1 MNYSRRQLY
10 ALGEPLGDAVTR
22 KAGGKVIYG
31 GGGGGLDLG
40 EGEALFPASTEPG
53 AIPGLI
59 SGGYWDPYAKTEI
72 AAPTPAETANAQAV
86 LEQTVAAAYQPPYQP
101 PAPEPTPPPPPPPE
115 PPPAPEPVQPAAP
128 TPVYARDE
136 EGRVMTDGD
145 GNPAYQM
152 DEYGNVIYPD
162 AQPNLPELP
171 PEPVSRFTRQGLDP
185 AGQKLYDQ
193 LAQQKQLLGE
203 NASQLYRPTS
213 FINDDE
219 QLALMAANLA
229 RTGITDIYK
238 VKQTTAPTYLDTQYD
253 EGGQRWYVDSSNN
266 QWYPYDDSSIKFDN
280 TGAYITKNQYVNTET
295 GKPLNVSATNV
306 FNNDSRILA
315 SEGTGG
321 RTTAG
326 FGIEFLENG
335 IPVYFATGYDAPRKK
350 NFWDFVKGV
359 LPLAVAFIP
368 GIGQLFAPMAS
379 SILGV
384 GASQAA
390 VAALSQGI
398 ASGIAG
404 TIATGDLEKGIL
416 SGLTSGILNYGG
428 GIAKGLDDVA
438 YVAPTSV
445 SQLEAIGTGALPG
458 MDDLAWMDTIS
469 PSQVAAAG
477 ITALPEA
484 GASLADAALSAP
496 AEQILASAT
505 ESTDELLNLASQIS
519 QDLGLPIVAP
529 PTELAQAATSAVA
542 KSDLAS
548 LMSGEGGFAPEYG
561 GGGGGGDY
569 YGVPTEELI
578 QEATTPIAPPD
589 FTPQITPETIAI
601 AEETIPPEVLEDTL
615 AELTPAPE
623 AVTEALTDVQDAI
636 TEIADTPEIVEELAP
651 LVEEPT
657 GIEAVTPEVA
667 PEALPEI
674 PAEEMFPPEI
684 QELIEESI
692 APVTAEP
699 VLPEIPAEAIAPDI
713 APELPPIVE
722 PTPEEV
728 IPEPTG
734 IEAIA
739 PEPIPEIPVEE
750 VFTPEIQDIIEE
762 SIAPEL
768 PIEVIEPVVPEAVAE
783 PVTPDV
789 VPEIPLEEAL
799 PPDIQEIIEQSM
811 APEVPVEAIEPVAPE
826 AIAPE
831 VVPEPEFVP
840 EVSAEEVFPP
850 EIQDIIEES
859 LAPVSPPE
867 TILEAIQP
875 EVIPEVVEPEIVP
888 EIVEPEIIPEVI
900 EPEIIPEIVAPQE
913 PVDITDVVPEDVS
926 PEVVSPTD
934 DVVQQIL
941 DSTDMT
947 DDELMEVINQIEAEN
962 LGVAAGDLTD
972 ITDIIPSD
980 LATGDVIGGEEVLA
994 GSELTEVA
1002 DAGLSG
1008 EIAGIEGGAPAEGGA
1023 GIEGL
1028 LEPEGTGV
1036 TEGTP
1041 IAEASDVTDSGSTT
1055 PVFTGGEE
1063 FPEDIADIVESTAGF
1078 EPSEDITD
1086 ITDVIPGY
1094 EGVTTGESDISGG
1107 GLEVSAD
1114 GESGAVSGDEGVG
1127 DSSVT
1132 GESAT
1137 DKPMTPEEVDAAFK
1151 EKGTGDPY
1159 IAGETATGGPMT
1171 PEEVADALK
1180 KGGTGDPYIAAELA
1194 TGTPMTP
1201 EQVLEAFKEGATG
1214 DPYIASELASP
1225 GAMTPEQVAEA
1236 FKSGPIGDPYIASD
1250 MATGGP
1256 MTPAEVADALKSG
1269 AIGDP
1274 YIANEMA
1281 GATAMGTST
1290 TPVLDMFK
1298 QILANPVGRTIVG
1311 QVLTGS
1317 AAGLGGAGGLLNLLG
1332 RPGATTPGG
1341 IAGLAQQQAP
1351 QIYYADI
1358 PEFDVT
1364 KEFSPTLYAMR
1375 EGRV

>member
-22 KAGGKVIYG
+22 KVGGKVIYG
-31 GGGGGLDLG
+31 GGGGISGL
-40 EGEALFPASTEPG
+40 EGVNLSPGWDASGDWGYVPYVPPVAPSATEPL
-53 AIPGLI
+53 PPPVQEPSPPPL
-59 SGGYWDPYAKTEI
+59 PEP
-72 AAPTPAETANAQAV
+72 APAP
-86 LEQTVAAAYQPPYQP
+86 VAT
-101 PAPEPTPPPPPPPE
+101 PAPEPIPVPLFTQAE
-115 PPPAPEPVQPAAP
+115 IDRNLASLRESLERGPAEPVVFDIPIGQ
-128 TPVYARDE
+128 YALFEDRDSYKELNPQQLKIYNQLE
-136 EGRVMTDGD
+136 EQQRLLKDH
-145 GNPAYQM
+145 
-152 DEYGNVIYPD
+152 E
-162 AQPNLPELP
+162 
-171 PEPVSRFTRQGLDP
+171 
-185 AGQKLYDQ
+185 DQ
-193 LAQQKQLLGE
+193 LYNWSKAW
-203 NASQLYRPTS
+203 TS
-213 FINDDE
+213 PFRQRTE
-219 QLALMAANLA
+219 MAKSLDAI
-229 RTGITDIYK
+229 GITDIYK
-238 VKQTTAPTYLDTQYD
+238 VQQVAPGQY
-253 EGGQRWYVDSSNN
+253 
-266 QWYPYDDSSIKFDN
+266 I
-280 TGAYITKNQYVNTET
+280 NTET
-295 GKPLNVSATNV
+295 GQPLSNSSSNP
-306 FNNDSRILA
+306 FNNNPSILSA
-315 SEGTGG
+315 QGLAD
-321 RTTAG
+321 RRTAG
-326 FGIEFLENG
+326 FGVTFTPEGVPI
-335 IPVYFATGYDAPRKK
+335 YFSSSFQAPER
-350 NFWDFVKGV
+350 DFFDTLTAL

-368 GIGQLFAPMAS
+368 GIGQAFAPIAS
-379 SILGV
+379 SILGA

-398 ASGIAG
+398 ASGIAN

-416 SGLTSGILNYGG
+416 SGITSGILNYGG

-438 YVAPTSV
+438 YVPPTSA
-445 SQLEAIGTGALPG
+445 SQLAAIGTGALPG
-458 MDDLAWMDTIS
+458 MSDLAWMDAVS

-477 ITALPEA
+477 IAALPEA
-484 GASLADAALSAP
+484 GLSVADVQLSEP
-496 AEQILASAT
+496 AQQILASAT
-505 ESTDELLNLASQIS
+505 QSTEDLINLSNQIG
-519 QDLGLPIVAP
+519 QDLGLSAP
-529 PTELAQAATSAVA
+529 PPPVELAQAATPALSS
-542 KSDLAS
+542 SDLS
-548 LMSGEGGFAPEYG
+548 NLISGDGGFAPDY
-561 GGGGGGDY
+561 GGGDY

-615 AELTPAPE
+615 VELTPAPE

-657 GIEAVTPEVA
+657 SIEAVTPEVA
-667 PEALPEI
+667 PETLPEI

-783 PVTPDV
+783 PVAPDV

-888 EIVEPEIIPEVI
+888 EIVEPEVIPEVI

-972 ITDIIPSD
+972 ITDIIP
-980 LATGDVIGGEEVLA
+980 ADVVPEAVPEVIEA
-994 GSELTEVA
+994 APVTEV
-1002 DAGLSG
+1002 
-1008 EIAGIEGGAPAEGGA
+1008 P
-1023 GIEGL
+1023 
-1028 LEPEGTGV
+1028 
-1036 TEGTP
+1036 
-1041 IAEASDVTDSGSTT
+1041 
-1055 PVFTGGEE
+1055 
-1063 FPEDIADIVESTAGF
+1063 
-1078 EPSEDITD
+1078 D
-1086 ITDVIPGY
+1086 ITDVIPVD
-1094 EGVTTGESDISGG
+1094 EIPDITDVVPANETG
-1107 GLEVSAD
+1107 A
-1114 GESGAVSGDEGVG
+1114 
-1127 DSSVT
+1127 
-1132 GESAT
+1132 
-1137 DKPMTPEEVDAAFK
+1137 PMTPEQVSDAFK
-1151 EKGTGDPY
+1151 EGA
-1159 IAGETATGGPMT
+1159 IS
-1171 PEEVADALK
+1171 
-1180 KGGTGDPYIAAELA
+1180 DPYIAAELA

-1201 EQVLEAFKEGATG
+1201 EQV
-1214 DPYIASELASP
+1214 
-1225 GAMTPEQVAEA
+1225 AEA
-1236 FKSGPIGDPYIASD
+1236 FKSGPISDPYIASD

-1290 TPVLDMFK
+1290 TPVFDAFK
-1298 QILANPVGRTIVG
+1298 SLISNPAGRFIAG
-1311 QVLTGS
+1311 QVLSG
-1317 AAGLGGAGGLLNLLG
+1317 AAGGLGGAGGLLNLLG
-1332 RPGATTPGG
+1332 SPGATTPGG
-1341 IAGLAQQQAP
+1341 ISGLAQQQAP